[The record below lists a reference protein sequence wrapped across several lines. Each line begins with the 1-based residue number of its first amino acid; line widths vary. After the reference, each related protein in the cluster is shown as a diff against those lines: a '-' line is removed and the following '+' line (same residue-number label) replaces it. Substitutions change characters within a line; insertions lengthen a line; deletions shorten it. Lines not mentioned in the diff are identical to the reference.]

1 MSESGN
7 RASGPPGSAATGG
20 PATAPSGPLFVGHP
34 HVGLFVV
41 RKVEQTPARRE
52 SHIPG
57 LFVVPYRLTLEA
69 REVLPPVD
77 QKVFVIFGSKGE
89 GIEAGVLGLQD
100 WLPTTVGEGCVLA
113 LDARRVGRA
122 EEMTYLGS
130 GASLQYAWNDS
141 QRFFE
146 SVGPGPAL
154 DASRMASAVTQT
166 PYPRATFF
174 QFVFAYDRRVYRDA
188 AVARALGAYLANDQ
202 VPALDRRTTVAHY
215 LGQPDP
221 QDTEALRELAA
232 GMLRLAVQLTAQG
245 QAASAGVVLQRIY
258 GFFFDPAAGTPR
270 IGLPAVE
277 EAQRNVLLQLI
288 DSPEAG
294 LSVPVHRGLQGWV
307 SGG

>member
-1 MSESGN
+1 MSETGN
-7 RASGPPGSAATGG
+7 RASGPPGGAATGG
-20 PATAPSGPLFVGHP
+20 SVTAPSGPLFVGHP
-34 HVGLFVV
+34 HVGLFFVT
-41 RKVEQTPARRE
+41 KVEQTPARRE

-57 LFVVPYRLTLEA
+57 LYVVPYRVTLEA
-69 REVLPPVD
+69 REVLPPVG
-77 QKVFVIFGSKGE
+77 QKVFVIFGAKGE

-100 WLPTTVGEGCVLA
+100 WLPTTVGDGCVVAFDA
-113 LDARRVGRA
+113 LRAGRA

-130 GASLQYAWNDS
+130 GASLEYAWRDS

-146 SVGPGPAL
+146 SVTPGQGL
-154 DASRMASAVTQT
+154 ETGRIASAITQT

-188 AVARALGAYLANDQ
+188 AVARALGAYLASDQ

-221 QDTEALRELAA
+221 QDTETLRELAA
-232 GMLRLAVQLTAQG
+232 GMLRLAVHLTAQG

-270 IGLPAVE
+270 INLPAVE
-277 EAQRNVLLQLI
+277 EGQRNVLLQLI

-294 LSVPVHRGLQGWV
+294 LSVPVHRGLHAWV

>member
-20 PATAPSGPLFVGHP
+20 SAPAPSGPLFVGHP

-41 RKVEQTPARRE
+41 TKVEQTPARRE

-57 LFVVPYRLTLEA
+57 LFVVPYRVTLEA
-69 REVLPPVD
+69 REVLPPVG
-77 QKVFVIFGSKGE
+77 QKVFVIFGAKGE

-100 WLPTTVGEGCVLA
+100 WLPTTVSAECVLA
-113 LDARRVGRA
+113 FDAQRAGSA

-130 GASLQYAWNDS
+130 GASLRYAWNDS
-141 QRFFE
+141 KRFFE
-146 SVGPGPAL
+146 SVKPGQGL
-154 DASRMASAVTQT
+154 DASRIASAITQA
-166 PYPRATFF
+166 PFPRATFF

-188 AVARALGAYLANDQ
+188 GVARALGAYLANDQ

-215 LGQPDP
+215 LGQPDA
-221 QDTEALRELAA
+221 QDAAALGELAA
-232 GMLRLAVQLTAQG
+232 GMLRLAVHLTVQG

-270 IGLPAVE
+270 ISLPAVE
-277 EAQRNVLLQLI
+277 EAQRMVLMQLI
-288 DSPEAG
+288 DSPEVG
-294 LSVPVHRGLQGWV
+294 LSVTVHRGLQGWV